1 MLKQT
6 IQLFIKALV
15 IGVLI
20 NMSLQQV
27 AGASLKT
34 DESTGRYQNQQL
46 LKQIP
51 ASSDLYFSDQA
62 GD

>member
-1 MLKQT
+1 MFRQT
-6 IQLFIKALV
+6 IQLFIKALI

-27 AGASLKT
+27 AGAPLQA

-46 LKQIP
+46 FKQAP
-51 ASSDLYFSDQA
+51 ASSDLHFSDQA

>member
-6 IQLFIKALV
+6 IHLFIKALV

-20 NMSLQQV
+20 NTSLQQV
-27 AGASLKT
+27 AGAPLQPDEKQALHHEQQSLK
-34 DESTGRYQNQQL
+34 
-46 LKQIP
+46 KVP
-51 ASSDLYFSDQA
+51 VSSDLYFSDQT